1 MEERAGMRNYLRETI
16 RQEVQ
21 QEVRHETRQQ
31 ASHDGQ
37 RGAPGPEP
45 DAEFRVM
52 LRPIASSLPLG
63 FFTFTVGTVLLTALE
78 LGWVPVTG
86 TAQLAVLVLAF
97 VVPLEALSGLFAFL
111 ARDSG
116 AATGLSTLSA
126 AWAATAISLLHGPPG
141 ALSLPL
147 AVFLLTLTALMLVM
161 SAASVTGKPLF
172 GLLLLSGACR
182 FALTGVY
189 QATGNAAVEHA
200 AGWLGVPLGVFTL
213 YGGLALRLEESAQ
226 RMVLPIGR
234 RGRSRTSLEGT
245 FAHQVHQAEQ
255 EPGVRRQ
262 L

>member
-1 MEERAGMRNYLRETI
+1 MRNYLREAI
-16 RQEVQ
+16 R
-21 QEVRHETRQQ
+21 QEVRHEVGQQ
-31 ASHDGQ
+31 ARHNGH
-37 RGAPGPEP
+37 RGTSPHQP
-45 DAEFRVM
+45 DPEFRVM

-63 FFTFTVGTVLLTALE
+63 FFAFTVGTVLLTALE
-78 LGWVPVTG
+78 LRWVPIDDTP
-86 TAQLAVLVLAF
+86 QLATLVLAF

-126 AWAATAISLLHGPPG
+126 AWAATALNLLHGPPG

-147 AVFLLTLTALMLVM
+147 AVFLLTLAALMVVM
-161 SAASVTGKPLF
+161 SGASVTGKPLF
-172 GLLLLSGACR
+172 GLLLLIGACR

-189 QATGNAAVEHA
+189 QAIGNTTVEHA
-200 AGWLGVPLGVFTL
+200 AGWLGVPLAVFAL
-213 YGGLALRLEESAQ
+213 YGGLALLLEESAQ

>member
-1 MEERAGMRNYLRETI
+1 MRNYLREAI
-16 RQEVQ
+16 RQEVRD
-21 QEVRHETRQQ
+21 EVRHEIQWDGQR
-31 ASHDGQ
+31 AREPDGQ
-37 RGAPGPEP
+37 RGKEA
-45 DAEFRVM
+45 DTVFRVV

-63 FFTFTVGTVLLTALE
+63 FFAFTVGTVLLTALE
-78 LGWVPVTG
+78 LSWVPVTE
-86 TAQLAVLVLAF
+86 TAQLAILVLAF

-116 AATGLSTLSA
+116 AATGLTTLSA
-126 AWAATAISLLHGPPG
+126 AWTATAISLLRGTPG
-141 ALSLPL
+141 ELSPTL

-161 SAASVTGKPLF
+161 SAASVSGKPLF
-172 GLLLLSGACR
+172 GLLLLIGAAR

-189 QATGNAAVEHA
+189 QATGNITVEHA
-200 AGWLGVPLGVFTL
+200 AGWLGVPLGVFAL
-213 YGGLALRLEESAQ
+213 YGGLALLLEESTQ

-234 RGRSRTSLEGT
+234 RGRSRTSLEGS